1 MLFAISAS
9 DPLTLAA
16 AAAFVLA
23 LGFTVGAIPP
33 RRAANVDGAM
43 TLRAE

>member
-1 MLFAISAS
+1 MVLGITAP

-16 AAAFVLA
+16 AAAFVPA
-23 LGFTVGAIPP
+23 LGFTAGAIPP
-33 RRAANVDGAM
+33 RRAANVDGAI